1 MFFMGVY
8 PRVFLD
14 RSKASVDA
22 VRARVTGKQAGGS
35 YTVKTVDKS
44 NPIVK
49 AE

>member
-14 RSKASVDA
+14 RSKASVGA
-22 VRARVTGKQAGGS
+22 VHDRINGKQGGGS
-35 YTVKTVDKS
+35 YTVKS
-44 NPIVK
+44 FGSNNPIGK